1 MGILCLIIGA
11 IIGHLISKQ
20 LHPKYAFEVIVYSL
34 LPFAGTIIL
43 TIFVAVVSRNPYT
56 AGANMVYVTIG
67 GFGASVLMF
76 VELLVKKYS
85 AKKKAAAFESDN
97 PEVGNTIKDIDIK
110 QEDTLQKENLLVA
123 ASNED
128 RLFPWKDVEACMDN
142 RISPLAGHKSC
153 PKCGKASEDLTWI
166 RFRSPDWTWHY
177 LMGREGSLC
186 ICPDCHTQVDFICE
200 VMN

>member
-1 MGILCLIIGA
+1 MGILSLIIGA

-34 LPFAGTIIL
+34 LPFAGSILLTVIVAII
-43 TIFVAVVSRNPYT
+43 SRDPYT

-110 QEDTLQKENLLVA
+110 QEDTLQKENLLAA

-128 RLFPWKDVEACMDN
+128 RLFPWEDVDACMDN
-142 RISPLAGHKSC
+142 GIKPLANHKPC
-153 PKCGKASEDLTWI
+153 PICGKASEDLTWI
-166 RFRSPDWTWHY
+166 RFRSPNWTWY
-177 LMGREGSLC
+177 NRMGREGPLS
-186 ICPDCHTQVDFICE
+186 ICPDCHNQVEFLCE